1 MAIKK
6 EFLIREYT
14 KENCRRCKGTGT
26 EKAYTP
32 RGNPVYIYCNDCNG
46 YGSFKKENTREV
58 GSEEMAMELVSLGY
72 TVTAPLEMEKTA

>member
-32 RGNPVYIYCNDCNG
+32 RGNPVYIYCNV
-46 YGSFKKENTREV
+46 KKENTREV